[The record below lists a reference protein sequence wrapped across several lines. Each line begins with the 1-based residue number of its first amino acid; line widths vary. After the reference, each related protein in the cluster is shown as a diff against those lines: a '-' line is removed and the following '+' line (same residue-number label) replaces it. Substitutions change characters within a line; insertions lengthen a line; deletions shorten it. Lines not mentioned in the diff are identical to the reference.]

1 MTLAEK
7 CAVAAL
13 YGDISREARDRLLS
27 FAEMPESGVLIGGA
41 LSGKF
46 QDGRLLIR
54 VKPSLLDN

>member
-27 FAEMPESGVLIGGA
+27 FAEMPESGALIGGA

-46 QDGRLLIR
+46 HDSRLAIR
-54 VKPSLLDN
+54 IKPSLLDN